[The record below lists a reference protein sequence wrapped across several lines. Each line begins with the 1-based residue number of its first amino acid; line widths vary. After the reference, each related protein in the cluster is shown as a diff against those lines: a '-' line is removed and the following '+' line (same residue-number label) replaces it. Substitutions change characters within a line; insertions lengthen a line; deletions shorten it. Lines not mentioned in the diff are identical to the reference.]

1 MKARNRMILGVVA
14 LAVFGG
20 LAFLNFN
27 RTLARYVSFSEA
39 RAATGAVQVA
49 GFPDHQKATFH
60 PGTGEFAFTME
71 DEGGDVMPVVYRGV
85 KPGNFDQAEKVVVV
99 GKIEGDV
106 LQASQILVKCPSK
119 YDDLSTDEYR
129 DEYEAQHGESGDEMA
144 PASET
149 DAAPAQNEAPASG
162 TARDN

>member
-1 MKARNRMILGVVA
+1 MILGVVA

-27 RTLARYVSFSEA
+27 KTLARYVSFPEA
-39 RAATGAVQVA
+39 RAAAGAVQVS

-60 PGTGEFAFTME
+60 PDTGEFAFAMDDGE
-71 DEGGDVMPVVYRGV
+71 GDVMNVVYRGV

-99 GKIEGDV
+99 GKYEGEV

-119 YDDLSTDEYR
+119 YDDLSMDDYK
-129 DEYEAQHGESGDEMA
+129 DEYEAQHGTPEAEA
-144 PASET
+144 PAAET
-149 DAAPAQNEAPASG
+149 DAAPTSG
-162 TARDN
+162 S